1 MLSKLFHKEYPEFWK
16 KYSESFKNP
25 ATKYV
30 VISME
35 TSGLDTEKDVIM
47 SIAATSIVENRILLK
62 DSFEIFIQ
70 HNEPLDSSLDN
81 EFITVSK
88 VEKVTEEI
96 AIETLIN
103 YIGNSILIGH
113 RIDFDIEM
121 LNNALSRL
129 KLGKLKN
136 EAYDIEAMFNK
147 IADTNEKKYALEE
160 MSTSLNM
167 TISNRNSVADDAYSI
182 AILFL
187 KLKSKLGI
195 K

>member
-16 KYSESFKNP
+16 KYTESFKNP

-47 SIAATSIVENRILLK
+47 SIAATSIIENRILLK

-70 HNEPLDSSLDN
+70 HNKPLDSSLDN

-88 VEKVTEEI
+88 VEKVAENI

-167 TISNRNSVADDAYSI
+167 AISNRNSVADDAYSI

>member
-16 KYSESFKNP
+16 KYTESFKNP

-47 SIAATSIVENRILLK
+47 SIAATSIVENRIILK
-62 DSFEIFIQ
+62 DSFEIYIK
-70 HNEPLDSSLDN
+70 HTTPLDISLDN
-81 EFITVSK
+81 EFIMVSK
-88 VEKVTEEI
+88 VEKVSEEV
-96 AIETLIN
+96 AIETLIE
-103 YIGNSILIGH
+103 YLGNSIFIGH

-121 LNNALSRL
+121 LNQMLSRL

-147 IADTNEKKYALEE
+147 LSDTNDKKYAMEE
-160 MSTSLNM
+160 MSKFLN
-167 TISNRNSVADDAYSI
+167 ISISERNSVADDAYSI

>member
-16 KYSESFKNP
+16 KYTESFKNP

-47 SIAATSIVENRILLK
+47 SIAATSIIENRILLK

-70 HNEPLDSSLDN
+70 HNKPLDSSLDN
-81 EFITVSK
+81 DFITVSK
-88 VEKVTEEI
+88 VEKVAENI

-167 TISNRNSVADDAYSI
+167 AISNRNSVADDAYSI

>member
-30 VISME
+30 VISIE

-47 SIAATSIVENRILLK
+47 SIAATSVVENRILLK
-62 DSFEIFIQ
+62 DSFEIFVK
-70 HNEPLDSSLDN
+70 HNKPLDSSLDN

-88 VEKVTEEI
+88 VEKVAEDI

-121 LNNALSRL
+121 LNYALSRL
-129 KLGKLKN
+129 KLGKVKN
-136 EAYDIEAMFNK
+136 EVYDIEAMFNK

-160 MSTSLNM
+160 MSKSLNM
-167 TISNRNSVADDAYSI
+167 AISNRNSVADDAYSI

>member
-16 KYSESFKNP
+16 KYTESFKSP

-47 SIAATSIVENRILLK
+47 SIAATSIVENRIILK
-62 DSFEIFIQ
+62 DSFEIYIK
-70 HNEPLDSSLDN
+70 HTTPLDISLDN

-88 VEKVTEEI
+88 VEKVSEEV
-96 AIETLIN
+96 AIEILIE
-103 YIGNSILIGH
+103 YLGNSIFIGH

-121 LNNALSRL
+121 LNQMLSRL

-147 IADTNEKKYALEE
+147 LSETNDKKYAMED
-160 MSTSLNM
+160 MSKFLN
-167 TISNRNSVADDAYSI
+167 ISISERNSVADDAYSI

>member
-16 KYSESFKNP
+16 KYTESFKSP

-47 SIAATSIVENRILLK
+47 SIAATSIFENRIILK
-62 DSFEIFIQ
+62 DSFEIYIK
-70 HNEPLDSSLDN
+70 HTTPLDISLDN

-88 VEKVTEEI
+88 VEKVSEEV
-96 AIETLIN
+96 AIENLIE
-103 YIGNSILIGH
+103 YLGNSIFIGY

-121 LNNALSRL
+121 LNQMLSLL

-147 IADTNEKKYALEE
+147 LSDTNDKKYAMEE
-160 MSTSLNM
+160 MSKFLN
-167 TISNRNSVADDAYSI
+167 ISISERNSVADDAYSI

>member
-1 MLSKLFHKEYPEFWK
+1 MLSKLFHKEYPEYWK
-16 KYSESFKNP
+16 KYTESFKSP

-47 SIAATSIVENRILLK
+47 SIAATSIVENRIILK
-62 DSFEIFIQ
+62 DSFEIYIK
-70 HNEPLDSSLDN
+70 HTTPLDISLDN

-88 VEKVTEEI
+88 VEKVSEEV
-96 AIETLIN
+96 AIETLIE
-103 YIGNSILIGH
+103 YLGNSIFIGH

-121 LNNALSRL
+121 LNQMLSRF

-147 IADTNEKKYALEE
+147 LSETNDKKYAMEE
-160 MSTSLNM
+160 MSIFLN
-167 TISNRNSVADDAYSI
+167 ISISERNSVADDAYSI

>member
-70 HNEPLDSSLDN
+70 HNKPLDSSLDN
-81 EFITVSK
+81 DFITVSK
-88 VEKVTEEI
+88 VEKVAEDI

-103 YIGNSILIGH
+103 FIGNSILIGH

-147 IADTNEKKYALEE
+147 IADTNEKKYALED

-167 TISNRNSVADDAYSI
+167 AISNRNSVADDAYSI

>member
-1 MLSKLFHKEYPEFWK
+1 MLSKLFYKEYPEFWK

-70 HNEPLDSSLDN
+70 YSKPLDSSLDN

-88 VEKVTEEI
+88 VEKVAEDI

-129 KLGKLKN
+129 KLGKVKN

-147 IADTNEKKYALEE
+147 IADTNEKKFALEE
-160 MSTSLNM
+160 MSKSLNM
-167 TISNRNSVADDAYSI
+167 AISNRNSVADDAYSI

>member
-1 MLSKLFHKEYPEFWK
+1 LFSTLKTSNEVKFK
-16 KYSESFKNP
+16 FGISFNP
-25 ATKYV
+25 FLV
-30 VISME
+30 
-35 TSGLDTEKDVIM
+35 
-47 SIAATSIVENRILLK
+47 RILLK

-70 HNEPLDSSLDN
+70 HNKPLDSSLDN
-81 EFITVSK
+81 EFIMVSK
-88 VEKVTEEI
+88 VEKVAEDI

-121 LNNALSRL
+121 LNNTLSHL

-147 IADTNEKKYALEE
+147 IADTNEKKYALDE

-167 TISNRNSVADDAYSI
+167 AISNRNSVADDAYSI

>member
-1 MLSKLFHKEYPEFWK
+1 MLSKLFHKDYPEFWK
-16 KYSESFKNP
+16 KYTESFKNP

-47 SIAATSIVENRILLK
+47 SISATSIVENRIILK
-62 DSFEIFIQ
+62 DSFEIYIK
-70 HNEPLDSSLDN
+70 HTTPLDISLDN

-88 VEKVTEEI
+88 VEKVSEEV
-96 AIETLIN
+96 AIETLIE
-103 YIGNSILIGH
+103 YLGNSIFIGH

-121 LNNALSRL
+121 LNQMLSRL

-147 IADTNEKKYALEE
+147 LSETNDKKYAMED
-160 MSTSLNM
+160 MSKFLN
-167 TISNRNSVADDAYSI
+167 ISISERNSVADDAYSI

>member
-1 MLSKLFHKEYPEFWK
+1 MLSKLFHKEYPEYWK
-16 KYSESFKNP
+16 KYTESFKNP

-47 SIAATSIVENRILLK
+47 SIAATSIVENRIILK
-62 DSFEIFIQ
+62 DSFEIYIK
-70 HNEPLDSSLDN
+70 HTTPLDSSLDN
-81 EFITVSK
+81 EFISVSK
-88 VEKVTEEI
+88 VEKVFEEV

-103 YIGNSILIGH
+103 YLGNSILIGH

-121 LNNALSRL
+121 LNNTLSRL

-147 IADTNEKKYALEE
+147 LLETNDKKYALEE
-160 MSTSLNM
+160 MSKFLN
-167 TISNRNSVADDAYSI
+167 ISISERNSVADDAYSI

>member
-30 VISME
+30 VISIE

-47 SIAATSIVENRILLK
+47 SIAATSVVENRILLK

-70 HNEPLDSSLDN
+70 HNKPLDSSLDN

-88 VEKVTEEI
+88 VEKVAEDI

-103 YIGNSILIGH
+103 YIANSILIGH

-121 LNNALSRL
+121 LNYALSRL
-129 KLGKLKN
+129 KLGKVKN
-136 EAYDIEAMFNK
+136 EVYDIEAMFNK

-160 MSTSLNM
+160 MSKSLNM
-167 TISNRNSVADDAYSI
+167 AISNRNSVADDAYSI

>member
-1 MLSKLFHKEYPEFWK
+1 K
-16 KYSESFKNP
+16 KYTESFKSP

-47 SIAATSIVENRILLK
+47 SIAATSIVENRIILK
-62 DSFEIFIQ
+62 DSFEIYIK
-70 HNEPLDSSLDN
+70 HTTPLDISLDN
-81 EFITVSK
+81 EFIAVSK
-88 VEKVTEEI
+88 VEKVSEEV
-96 AIETLIN
+96 AIETLIE
-103 YIGNSILIGH
+103 YLGNSIFIGH

-121 LNNALSRL
+121 LNQMLSRL

-147 IADTNEKKYALEE
+147 LSETNDKKYAMEE
-160 MSTSLNM
+160 MSKFLN
-167 TISNRNSVADDAYSI
+167 ISISERNSVADDAYSI

>member
-1 MLSKLFHKEYPEFWK
+1 MISKLFHKEYPEFWK
-16 KYSESFKNP
+16 KYTESFKNP

-47 SIAATSIVENRILLK
+47 SIAATAIIDNRIILK
-62 DSFEIFIQ
+62 DSFEIFIK
-70 HNEPLDSSLDN
+70 HNTPLDANLDN

-88 VEKVTEEI
+88 LEKVSENV
-96 AIETLIN
+96 AIETLLE
-103 YIGNSILIGH
+103 YIGNSIFIGH

-121 LNNALSRL
+121 LNNVLSRL

-147 IADTNEKKYALEE
+147 LSETNDKKYAMEE
-160 MSTSLNM
+160 MSKFLNIP
-167 TISNRNSVADDAYSI
+167 ISDRNSAADDAYSI

>member
-16 KYSESFKNP
+16 KYTESFKNP

-62 DSFEIFIQ
+62 DSFEIFIL
-70 HNEPLDSSLDN
+70 HNKPVDSSLDN
-81 EFITVSK
+81 DFITVSK
-88 VEKVTEEI
+88 VEKVAENI

-167 TISNRNSVADDAYSI
+167 AISNRNSVADDAYSI

>member
-1 MLSKLFHKEYPEFWK
+1 MISKLFHKEYPEFWK
-16 KYSESFKNP
+16 KYTESFKNP

-35 TSGLDTEKDVIM
+35 TSGLDPEKDVIM
-47 SIAATSIVENRILLK
+47 SIAATAIIDNRIILK
-62 DSFEIFIQ
+62 DSFEIFIK
-70 HNEPLDSSLDN
+70 HNTPLDANLDN

-88 VEKVTEEI
+88 LEKVSENI
-96 AIETLIN
+96 AIETLIE
-103 YIGNSILIGH
+103 YIGNSIFIGH

-121 LNNALSRL
+121 LNQVLARL

-147 IADTNEKKYALEE
+147 LTETNDKKYAMEE
-160 MSTSLNM
+160 MSKFLNIP
-167 TISNRNSVADDAYSI
+167 ISDRNSVADDAYSI